1 MLKVS
6 WDVSIQGCQWQP
18 LSIHQSR
25 YMYLLRVVTGQFKYQ
40 PLFCL
45 EAEIVR
51 LRFLMTF
58 AGQEFFK
65 HQKCQ
70 KKWESTHIK
79 SEKKKGEEKETLLQH
94 LCSDHESIGVQHFGD
109 HLRSGIICGT
119 VQHYFFNISSRKRDS
134 HFYTCSSE
142 SRINRAFT
150 MSSTSVFETLST
162 GTVPK
167 IELARPPVL
176 TVKRSTDW
184 ASLPGFREFTVRIIY
199 PRGVP
204 FVIW

>member
-6 WDVSIQGCQWQP
+6 WDVSIQGCHWQP

-51 LRFLMTF
+51 LWFLMTF

-70 KKWESTHIK
+70 KKWELTHIK
-79 SEKKKGEEKETLLQH
+79 SEKRKKKKKLYSSTYVVTTKVSVYNIL
-94 LCSDHESIGVQHFGD
+94 
-109 HLRSGIICGT
+109 GIICDT
-119 VQHYFFNISSRKRDS
+119 VQHDFFNISSRKRDS
-134 HFYTCSSE
+134 HFYVFIQVTHKSSPLQYLLPQLFWDPRYWYGPEDRTSTASRSCSQALY
-142 SRINRAFT
+142 R
-150 MSSTSVFETLST
+150 LS
-162 GTVPK
+162 
-167 IELARPPVL
+167 
-176 TVKRSTDW
+176 
-184 ASLPGFREFTVRIIY
+184 
-199 PRGVP
+199 
-204 FVIW
+204 

>member
-45 EAEIVR
+45 EAEIAR
-51 LRFLMTF
+51 LWFLMTF
-58 AGQEFFK
+58 VGVLSTSEVPK
-65 HQKCQ
+65 EVRVNSY
-70 KKWESTHIK
+70 KKR
-79 SEKKKGEEKETLLQH
+79 KKKGEEKETLLQH

-119 VQHYFFNISSRKRDS
+119 VQHYFFNISSRKRD
-134 HFYTCSSE
+134 
-142 SRINRAFT
+142 A
-150 MSSTSVFETLST
+150 
-162 GTVPK
+162 
-167 IELARPPVL
+167 
-176 TVKRSTDW
+176 
-184 ASLPGFREFTVRIIY
+184 
-199 PRGVP
+199 
-204 FVIW
+204 

>member
-6 WDVSIQGCQWQP
+6 WDVSIQGCHWQP

-51 LRFLMTF
+51 LWFLMTF

-70 KKWESTHIK
+70 KKWELTHIK
-79 SEKKKGEEKETLLQH
+79 SKKRKKKKKLYSSTYVVTTKV
-94 LCSDHESIGVQHFGD
+94 SVYSI
-109 HLRSGIICGT
+109 LGIICGQGSFAVLYST
-119 VQHYFFNISSRKRDS
+119 IFLTSRGNGTAIS
-134 HFYTCSSE
+134 TCSSE
-142 SRINRAFT
+142 SRINRALYNVFYL
-150 MSSTSVFETLST
+150 SYFETLSP

-176 TVKRSTDW
+176 AVKRSTDW
-184 ASLPGFREFTVRIIY
+184 ASLPRFREFTVKIIY
-199 PRGVP
+199 PRRVP
-204 FVIW
+204 LVIW

>member
-51 LRFLMTF
+51 LWFLMTF

-79 SEKKKGEEKETLLQH
+79 REKKREKKKKLYSSTYVVTTKVSVYNIL
-94 LCSDHESIGVQHFGD
+94 
-109 HLRSGIICGT
+109 GIICGRGSFA
-119 VQHYFFNISSRKRDS
+119 VLY
-134 HFYTCSSE
+134 
-142 SRINRAFT
+142 
-150 MSSTSVFETLST
+150 STIF
-162 GTVPK
+162 
-167 IELARPPVL
+167 L
-176 TVKRSTDW
+176 TS
-184 ASLPGFREFTVRIIY
+184 
-199 PRGVP
+199 PRGNGTHKSSLYNVFYLSFWDP
-204 FVIW
+204 EYWYGPEDRTSTASRSYSQALYRLS

>member
-51 LRFLMTF
+51 LWFLMTF

-70 KKWESTHIK
+70 KKWELTHIK
-79 SEKKKGEEKETLLQH
+79 SKKRKQKKKLY
-94 LCSDHESIGVQHFGD
+94 CSTYVVTTKVSVYNI
-109 HLRSGIICGT
+109 LGIICDT
-119 VQHYFFNISSRKRDS
+119 VQHDFFNISSRKRDS

-176 TVKRSTDW
+176 AVKRSTDW